1 MKKAAA
7 ISLVLITLTLCF
19 LFVVHTLRK
28 EAGKTAQGAIELVK
42 QVLNITPET
51 TITTYVTKQK
61 TTDILE
67 LASVSK
73 DFPVEHVYLQKWM
86 GSSKKLGLHGEYSVK
101 AGFDLHDRFN
111 VQIDQITHKVRADFP
126 TPKILSV
133 QQNTYEVVE
142 DSDGL
147 WNKLSQTDQQIAVND
162 MNAKPRSAALELHV
176 LEDAKTSLRRQL
188 LDLAKKTGQDWEITF
203 RDEPQIPI
211 PKNPKL

>member
-1 MKKAAA
+1 
-7 ISLVLITLTLCF
+7 V
-19 LFVVHTLRK
+19 FVIDTLRK

-51 TITTYVTKQK
+51 TITTYVTRQK

-73 DFPVEHVYLQKWM
+73 DFPVEYVYLQKWM
-86 GSSKKLGLHGEYSVK
+86 GSSKKLALHGEYTAK

-126 TPKILSV
+126 APRILSV

-142 DSDGL
+142 DRDGL
-147 WNKLSQTDQQIAVND
+147 WNKLSQTDQQTAVND
-162 MNAKPRSAALELHV
+162 MNAKARSAAVELQV

-188 LDLAKKTGQDWEITF
+188 LDLAKKAGQDWEITF
-203 RDEPQIPI
+203 RDEPQIAI
-211 PKNPKL
+211 QPKNAKL